1 MSKVTRFSVKRSTRG
16 TTQAAPG
23 KTFTQSLK
31 GKFVV
36 MIVEEVSCRRLTI
49 WKSKLAARASMG
61 WYPSSSQ
68 MSRSTRV

>member
-49 WKSKLAARASMG
+49 WKRRSAAWAS
-61 WYPSSSQ
+61 
-68 MSRSTRV
+68 